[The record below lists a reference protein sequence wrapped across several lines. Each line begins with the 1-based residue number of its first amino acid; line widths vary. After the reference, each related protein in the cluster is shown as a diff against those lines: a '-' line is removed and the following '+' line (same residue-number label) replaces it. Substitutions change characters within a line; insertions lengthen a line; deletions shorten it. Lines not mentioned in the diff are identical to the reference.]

1 MSDKKQTDH
10 KDPNAVAL
18 GKKGG
23 EKGGP
28 ARDEALTAKEKHDI
42 AKKGADERWKK

>member
-1 MSDKKQTDH
+1 M

-23 EKGGP
+23 EATNKKYGKEYYKKLQQLSVK
-28 ARDEALTAKEKHDI
+28 ARL
-42 AKKGADERWKK
+42 AKKRNAENTENFES

>member
-1 MSDKKQTDH
+1 M

-23 EKGGP
+23 KKTLQKYGIDYYKKLQQLSVK
-28 ARDEALTAKEKHDI
+28 ARL
-42 AKKGADERWKK
+42 AKKRNAENTENFES

>member
-1 MSDKKQTDH
+1 MKS

-23 EKGGP
+23 SIKHPAKGMGSATP
-28 ARDEALTAKEKHDI
+28 EERIERAKKMVAARL
-42 AKKGADERWKK
+42 AKKGKT